1 MQVKLPGNLMW
12 SPDVDKSAVLK
23 TSANAGGAQLPF
35 DIGARTDALIAIRNS
50 RMTLEAS
57 IAATLELKK
66 KVVAQSLR
74 QTRVTYVCASL
85 KSQIPVISGVT
96 DMGEENAA
104 YYTDGQKTV
113 DGNTI
118 VYEHLFPS
126 ADDLATWLGEALSAQ
141 SVPPDLL
148 RFRGDELVTVT
159 DLPNPKRIRLPVPT
173 REAAT
178 NEHILSLLS
187 GMMMPC
193 DVACHAD
200 LEPFGANE
208 FVPYIC

>member
-1 MQVKLPGNLMW
+1 MQLPGHLTW

-23 TSANAGGAQLPF
+23 TSANAGGASLPF
-35 DIGARTDALIAIRNS
+35 SIGVRTDALIAIRNACVA
-50 RMTLEAS
+50 LEAS

-85 KSQIPVISGVT
+85 KSQIPVISCVT
-96 DMGEENAA
+96 DMTEGEHVA
-104 YYTDGQKTV
+104 YYTDGQKTA

-118 VYEHLFPS
+118 VYEHLFPT
-126 ADDLATWLGEALSAQ
+126 ADDLATWLGQALSAQ
-141 SVPPDLL
+141 SVPQHLL
-148 RFRGDELVTVT
+148 RFRGDQFVTVT
-159 DLPNPKRIRLPVPT
+159 DLPNPKRIRLPVPI
-173 REAAT
+173 REVAT

-208 FVPYIC
+208 FMPYIC